1 MPITSPALS
10 QLTLSSRL
18 NKQTVD
24 QTKYV
29 FELHDAKAIN
39 HIVVFLTG
47 VPFPQGYG
55 ATVHFLWP
63 NPSSAPTWQLLG
75 YLSNDKPSAVF
86 KLGQKHTSSNSFNQ
100 SDSMMDDS
108 TGNLLG
114 AGDSPITA
122 SLGISVEPIE
132 LCLSAVEAAKGGSSI
147 GASGGDTSMITGSE
161 MALNT
166 VVKAGLSGADP
177 QVVGTKLMES
187 LYNYCSS
194 FASNLPPGGNALFG
208 RDWNTTFV
216 PLKFGPNIG
225 LTRLARWER
234 AQKFQLDPPSEVLE
248 ILNAH
253 GRQSVTEVRESIWH
267 EL

>member
-1 MPITSPALS
+1 MFGCIVAG
-10 QLTLSSRL
+10 RL
-18 NKQTVD
+18 VQTNLQQVD

-75 YLSNDKPSAVF
+75 YLSNEKPSAVF

-132 LCLSAVEAAKGGSSI
+132 LCLSAVEAAKGG
-147 GASGGDTSMITGSE
+147 GGGDTSMVTGSE

-166 VVKAGLSGADP
+166 VSKAGLSGADP

-216 PLKFGPNIG
+216 PLKAIQDWYQNMQ
-225 LTRLARWER
+225 R
-234 AQKFQLDPPSEVLE
+234 KFKIDPSGSFLK
-248 ILNAH
+248 NN
-253 GRQSVTEVRESIWH
+253 
-267 EL
+267 